1 MDILFPPNTRRYTA
15 TPRSMIVEPDG
26 ISKIQERKIPHVVRN
41 MLISVAPIII
51 PLKVFEKGLAIAA
64 GSVRSAMTRMIP
76 TTWINTTTET
86 AIRARII
93 K

>member
-1 MDILFPPNTRRYTA
+1 
-15 TPRSMIVEPDG
+15 MIVEPDG

-86 AIRARII
+86 EDREQAGLKFPRTLHQRPGPVALDRR
-93 K
+93 